1 MTPQNFDFLNLFT
14 AKVTL
19 IIMIQKWL
27 QLFWMSKSKVVM
39 TYFMFVLLRPCRMT
53 GNNFKEKKFVTL
65 IFTQC

>member
-39 TYFMFVLLRPCRMT
+39 TYFMFVLLRPAEMT
-53 GNNFKEKKFVTL
+53 GNNFKEKKVIPM
-65 IFTQC
+65 IFMQF